1 MKKIIILLAVV
12 ILASCNSSKEKNQVD
27 KSDSSTITSQEIN
40 ENMNKTVQNDGSEML
55 LGETNRA
62 GLQMDAFKEW
72 FNPGYSEYN
81 VDSETLAS
89 LKPLLKDINI
99 TVFMGSWCEDSHRDV
114 PQLYKI
120 LDEAK
125 FDESKLKVISVDE
138 DKLTP
143 EGFEKDMDI
152 QNVPT
157 IILYKNNKELGRIVE
172 YPIQTLEKDM
182 LSILSGKEYKH
193 AYDY

>member
-1 MKKIIILLAVV
+1 
-12 ILASCNSSKEKNQVD
+12 
-27 KSDSSTITSQEIN
+27 
-40 ENMNKTVQNDGSEML
+40 MNKTVQNDGSEML

>member
-12 ILASCNSSKEKNQVD
+12 MLASCNSSKEKNQVD
-27 KSDSSTITSQEIN
+27 KSESSTITSQEKN
-40 ENMNKTVQNDGSEML
+40 ENMNKTIPHDGSEMMM
-55 LGETNRA
+55 GETNRE
-62 GLQMDAFKEW
+62 GLQMDAFKSW
-72 FNPGYSEYN
+72 FNPGYSEYK

-89 LKPLLKDINI
+89 LKPLLKDVNI
-99 TVFMGSWCEDSHRDV
+99 TVFMGTWCEDSHRDV

-125 FDESKLKVISVDE
+125 FDESKLRVIALDE
-138 DKLTP
+138 DKTSP
-143 EGFEKDMDI
+143 EGIEKEFNI
-152 QNVPT
+152 QQVPT
-157 IILYKNNKELGRIVE
+157 IIFYKNNKELGRIVE

-182 LSILSGKEYKH
+182 HSILSGKDYKH

>member
-1 MKKIIILLAVV
+1 
-12 ILASCNSSKEKNQVD
+12 
-27 KSDSSTITSQEIN
+27 
-40 ENMNKTVQNDGSEML
+40 
-55 LGETNRA
+55 
-62 GLQMDAFKEW
+62 
-72 FNPGYSEYN
+72 
-81 VDSETLAS
+81 
-89 LKPLLKDINI
+89 
-99 TVFMGSWCEDSHRDV
+99 MGSWCEDSHRDV